1 MDVLGPSAVNGLLM
15 LIAGLLGIRW
25 LRDAVEVSRTR
36 VVRMAPN
43 SNEEAE
49 QSFLDLLREAQNEI
63 VMYDDGD
70 TDEKSLYQ
78 SETVV
83 EAIKNKIQE
92 NSRFRVDCVLNDR
105 RGATRFERELGGES
119 AVRIRRRRDDPSR
132 IHYKIIDGRKAY
144 VSCHAPGGTAR
155 NRTMI
160 DCTNALSRHR
170 HRGVRPL
177 ALRRYFDD
185 FERHAA

>member
-1 MDVLGPSAVNGLLM
+1 MEAMLAPTVSVL
-15 LIAGLLGIRW
+15 LIVGAGLFSSRW

-36 VVRMAPN
+36 VIRMSPN

-49 QSFLDLLREAQNEI
+49 RIFLELLREAQNEI

-70 TDEKSLYQ
+70 TGEGSLYQ

-83 EAIKNKIQE
+83 QEIKAKLRKNPGFK
-92 NSRFRVDCVLNDR
+92 VDCLLNHR
-105 RGATRFERELGGES
+105 TGSTLFEKELDQVTSG
-119 AVRIRRRRDDPSR
+119 VRIRQRRDDPSR

-144 VSCHAPGGTAR
+144 VSCHRQGQAAR

-160 DCTNALSRHR
+160 DCTNALPRR
-170 HRGVRPL
+170 RKGRPL

-185 FERHAA
+185 FERHVA